1 MKFNFTKL
9 LLIFTIIP
17 FVELSL
23 LLKLAEATSAM
34 TTLGIILVTGVV
46 GAYFAKEQGR
56 KVIYNIQTELNS
68 GRMPGNEL
76 IHGLCVLIGGI
87 LLLTP
92 GILTDLFG
100 FSLLIPV
107 TRAGYIGIIKNYI
120 TQNFSMG
127 GVHVYSSGQ
136 RPSEQR
142 EYNTFR

>member
-1 MKFNFTKL
+1 MKLNFGKL

-34 TTLGIILVTGVV
+34 TTLGIILITGVV

-56 KVIYNIQTELNS
+56 RVIHNIQMELNS

-76 IHGLCVLIGGI
+76 LHGLCVLIGGV

-92 GILTDLFG
+92 GIMTDLFG
-100 FSLLIPV
+100 FSLLFPV
-107 TRAGYIGIIKNYI
+107 TRLNYIGMMKNYI
-120 TQNFSMG
+120 SRNFSMG
-127 GVHVYSSGQ
+127 GVHVYSANN
-136 RPSEQR
+136 R